1 MIDKR
6 DLKYTLPIDPR
17 LVRLAMPDGL
27 PDTVRRL
34 VNIKPG
40 QQVVY
45 YRGDFD
51 ADVAVPRI
59 SPIYR
64 SLIERIRETAL
75 SLQKSGNVT
84 LLEREISRRS
94 HSSTE
99 HVAIGR
105 LA

>member
-6 DLKYTLPIDPR
+6 DLKYTLPIDPG

-51 ADVAVPRI
+51 ADAAVPRI

-75 SLQKSGNVT
+75 SLQKSGSVT

-94 HSSTE
+94 HSCTE